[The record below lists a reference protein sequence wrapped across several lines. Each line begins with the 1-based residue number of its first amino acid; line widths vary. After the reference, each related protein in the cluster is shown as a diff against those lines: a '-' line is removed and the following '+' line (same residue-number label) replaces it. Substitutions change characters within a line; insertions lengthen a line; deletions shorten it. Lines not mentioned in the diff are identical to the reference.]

1 MTDNIETLN
10 LDDFD
15 INDIALDSI
24 IEENFKNT
32 LFSHPFYSC
41 DNFEYEFRVTF
52 SEDTLIL
59 DEIKYN
65 DLDDFEDCIKLT
77 SNVLREKLETLKPF
91 ILNNIDI
98 RDKKTL
104 LEDDVLH
111 IIDKSSDNFDLLLEE
126 NKKVVL
132 KSIYEDLKEIMV
144 I

>member
-1 MTDNIETLN
+1 MTNNIETLN

-15 INDIALDSI
+15 INDIVLDNI

-41 DNFEYEFRVTF
+41 ENFEYEFRVTF
-52 SEDTLIL
+52 SDDILIL

-77 SNVLREKLETLKPF
+77 SNVLKEKLSTLKPF

-104 LEDDVLH
+104 LEDDILH

-132 KSIYEDLKEIMV
+132 KSVYEDLKEMLLI
-144 I
+144 

>member
-1 MTDNIETLN
+1 MTDNIEPLN

-32 LFSHPFYSC
+32 LFSEPFYC
-41 DNFEYEFRVTF
+41 CENFEYEFRVTF
-52 SEDTLIL
+52 LEDTLIL
-59 DEIKYN
+59 DEVKYT
-65 DLDDFEDCIKLT
+65 DLEDFEDCIKLR

-104 LEDDVLH
+104 LENDVLH

-132 KSIYEDLKEIMV
+132 KSIYEDLKEMLV